1 MLIFF
6 IAKSQATIQ
15 LGRIQNANWVLN
27 LSQIDNQY
35 INISNTT
42 CDECLCR
49 MLTMNN
55 LTTSIACQQ
64 QWMTCQ
70 LLFWNA
76 TAQLQTDDYSV
87 VYFQTIPV
95 FLLTTV
101 NQQPMT
107 TLITSMGKKVN
118 EWSMPVRMTIV

>member
-1 MLIFF
+1 MYGVMLIFF

-64 QWMTCQ
+64 KWMTCQ

-76 TAQLQTDDYSV
+76 TAQLQTDDDSV

-107 TLITSMGKKVN
+107 TSITSIGK
-118 EWSMPVRMTIV
+118 